1 MPEAFGRSGP
11 FSVRTEVEGGLAIA
25 RLKGEFTEPE
35 VAPLAETLAGLAS
48 SHKGVLV
55 DLTGVRYIPSRM
67 IAPLVRAAM
76 EAAFFAVVV
85 QPGSRE
91 KVFKQIGMEKALRL
105 FTDEESAHAAFL
117 ASEDSCE

>member
-1 MPEAFGRSGP
+1 MPEAFGIGGP
-11 FSVRTEVEGGLAIA
+11 FSVRVEVEGALAIA
-25 RLKGEFTEPE
+25 RLRGEFTEPD
-35 VAPLAETLAGLAS
+35 VATLAQTLAELAS

-67 IAPLVRAAM
+67 ISPLVRAAM
-76 EAAFFAVVV
+76 EADFFAAVV

-91 KVFKQIGMEKALRL
+91 RVFKLVGMEKALRL

-117 ASEDSCE
+117 ASEDPCE